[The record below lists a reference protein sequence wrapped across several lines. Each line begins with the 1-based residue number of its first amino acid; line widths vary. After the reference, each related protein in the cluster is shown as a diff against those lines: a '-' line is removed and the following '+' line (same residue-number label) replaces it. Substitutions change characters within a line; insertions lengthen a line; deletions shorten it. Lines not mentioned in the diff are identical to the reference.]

1 LHPDD
6 VAKAMKCSTYETG
19 IFAKKHRVSFDWL
32 LAGDLKGLQRKT
44 RERAGRRSMTA
55 TVVETA

>member
-1 LHPDD
+1 MMRKAH
-6 VAKAMKCSTYETG
+6 AK
-19 IFAKKHRVSFDWL
+19 SFDAQI
-32 LAGDLKGLQRKT
+32 AGDLKGLQRKM

>member
-1 LHPDD
+1 
-6 VAKAMKCSTYETG
+6 MKCSTYETG